1 VKSTIRLVVQKGPRE
16 GYGRV
21 DLPPGLLMKTNEEDE
36 VVFYIRELRRTLEVT
51 GVGRYRQ
58 PCLIF
63 PLGEVKP
70 GSLVTVER
78 RLVFICKM
86 CGRRVSSKIN
96 GLCDKCYNWHVNGDM
111 VAPPYAVLICG
122 RGG

>member
-1 VKSTIRLVVQKGPRE
+1 
-16 GYGRV
+16 
-21 DLPPGLLMKTNEEDE
+21 MKTNEEDE

-51 GVGRYRQ
+51 EVGRYGQ

-78 RLVFICKM
+78 RLIFICRL
-86 CGRRVSSKIN
+86 CGRRTTSKIN
-96 GLCDKCYNWHVNGDM
+96 GLCEKCYTWSTVGDV
-111 VAPPYAVLICG
+111 VAPPYAALICG